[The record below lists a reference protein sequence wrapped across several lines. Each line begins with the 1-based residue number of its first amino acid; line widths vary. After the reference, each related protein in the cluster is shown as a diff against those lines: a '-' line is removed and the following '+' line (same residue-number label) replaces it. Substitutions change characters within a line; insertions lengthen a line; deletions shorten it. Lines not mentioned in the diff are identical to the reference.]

1 MKKLLFLLLALSVL
15 IVGCGS
21 HAPESASGNEAITVA
36 KALATA
42 DEKVDYLIKEAQAF
56 YNSKSFQD
64 AVDIAQ
70 YILRYVDSDSQ
81 KAKDLLEKAKN
92 ALTGQID
99 KAADDIKK
107 GIKGF
112 GK

>member
-15 IVGCGS
+15 VVGCGS
-21 HAPESASGNEAITVA
+21 QAPETASGKEAITVA

-64 AVDIAQ
+64 VIDVAQ
-70 YILRYVDSDSQ
+70 YILTYVDSDSQ
-81 KAKDLLEKAKN
+81 QAKDLLEKAKS

-99 KAADDIKK
+99 KAADDLKK
-107 GIKGF
+107 GIGGF